1 MIGGAGAFAALA
13 LTFWHSPP
21 SDHPLEPE
29 AVLAAYEAAKSPG
42 GLLLRCPFNEA
53 VYPQGIAAPAFTWDD
68 LATGVD
74 VWLVC
79 LRFCDGE
86 QPLFFEALQSEWQ
99 PSKSEWET
107 IQQRGLAGPVQAT
120 VLGVSRQ
127 RQTQV
132 LSSGRVSFAVSS
144 DRVDASIFYREV
156 NLPFRE
162 AVIDPS
168 RIRWRFGEVTSTE
181 PPRVVLTGLPVCG
194 NCHSFSADGK
204 TLGMDVDYAN
214 DKASYAILPVE
225 NQMVIDPSKIITW
238 SDYGRDDPQ
247 PTLGLLSRISPDGKY
262 VVSTVKDGAVFEP
275 KADLTFSQLFFPIKG
290 VLAIYERETG
300 KFDSLPGADDPQYVQ
315 SNAVWSPDG
324 KWLVFARAPRFQS
337 SRAGLITPVERK
349 EFLDGSKEFRF
360 DLYRVPFN
368 DGKGGEAKPLVGA
381 SGNGMSNYF
390 PRYSPD
396 GKWIVFCKAKS
407 FMLLQP
413 DSELY
418 IVPSEGGEA
427 KRLGCNTSRMNS
439 WHSWS
444 PNGKWMV
451 FSSKAFTPYTQL
463 FLTHFD
469 GADDFSPP
477 VLLEGFTAP
486 DRAANIPE
494 FVSMPSDTIQG
505 ISERFLDAHN
515 YLRQAQVNAQF
526 RDLDRAEAACRKAI
540 DLDPKDPTVWTGL
553 AGVLMSQGRTEE
565 AADACREAIRHSPDC
580 VEAHVMLGTFL
591 MNAGQPADGAKH
603 LKEAIR
609 VRPDDASVHFY
620 LGLAFAQQSQF
631 DQALAE
637 YDRALELL
645 PDSPSTLAQAALLRA
660 TCPESSLR
668 DPEKAIQMAQKACE
682 LTRFANAE
690 CLAILGR
697 VYAEAGR
704 RPDALLAYSRA
715 AAVARQRGQHK
726 LAAQI
731 EGDLRVLSG
740 GNSPLPARS
749 R

>member
-1 MIGGAGAFAALA
+1 M
-13 LTFWHSPP
+13 SPK
-21 SDHPLEPE
+21 EI
-29 AVLAAYEAAKSPG
+29 LAACVGAPPLSGVLVRYPFDNAVFPPG
-42 GLLLRCPFNEA
+42 IDAPVCFWDDFT
-53 VYPQGIAAPAFTWDD
+53 PQVDAWLVRAAFTD
-68 LATGVD
+68 
-74 VWLVC
+74 
-79 LRFCDGE
+79 E
-86 QPLFFEALQSEWQ
+86 KEPLYFEASQSMWNPTQ
-99 PSKSEWET
+99 AQWKT
-107 IQQRGLAGPVQAT
+107 IQQRCGGQCTEVT
-120 VLGVSRQ
+120 VFGVSRQ
-127 RQTQV
+127 GQV
-132 LSSGRVSFAVSS
+132 LSSGRVAFKFSS
-144 DRVDASIFYREV
+144 DKVEAAIFYREV

-214 DKASYAILPVE
+214 DKASYAIMPVAE
-225 NQMVIDPSKIITW
+225 QMVIDPSKIITW

-247 PTLGLLSRISPDGKY
+247 PTLGLLSRVSPNGKY

-275 KADLTFSQLFFPIKG
+275 KDDLTFSQLFFPIKG
-290 VLAIYERETG
+290 VLAVYERETG
-300 KFDSLPGADDPQYVQ
+300 KFHSLPGADDPQYVQ

-324 KWLVFARAPRFQS
+324 KWLVFARARRFQS
-337 SRAGLITPVERK
+337 SRPGLITPAERK
-349 EFLDGSKEFRF
+349 QFLDGSKEFRF
-360 DLYRVPFN
+360 DLYRIPFN
-368 DGKGGEAKPLVGA
+368 DGEGGKAEPLAGA
-381 SGNGMSNYF
+381 SDNGTSNYF

-477 VLLEGFTAP
+477 VLLQGFTAP

-494 FVSMPSDTIQG
+494 FVSIPSDTIQG
-505 ISERFLDAHN
+505 ISERFLDSHN
-515 YLRQAQVNAQF
+515 YLRQAQVNVQF

-540 DLDPKDPTVWTGL
+540 DLNPEDPATHTGL
-553 AGVLMSQGRTEE
+553 AGVLMSQGRADE
-565 AADACREAIRHSPDC
+565 AEDACREAIRVSPDH
-580 VEAHVMLGTFL
+580 VEAHVMLGTL
-591 MNAGQPADGAKH
+591 LLNADQVNDGASH
-603 LKEAIR
+603 LEQA
-609 VRPDDASVHFY
+609 VRLRSDDASVHYY
-620 LGLAFAQQSQF
+620 LGLAFSRQAKF

-637 YDRALELL
+637 YERALQLL
-645 PDSPSTLAQAALLRA
+645 PDSPSALSQAALLRA
-660 TCPESSLR
+660 TCPQASLR
-668 DPEKAIQMAQKACE
+668 NPEKAVPMAQKACE
-682 LTRFANAE
+682 LTQFADAE
-690 CLAILGR
+690 CLVILGR

-704 RPDALLAYSRA
+704 RPDAVLAFSRA
-715 AAVARQRGQHK
+715 AAVAGQTGQRK

-731 EGDLRVLSG
+731 EGDLRALSNG
-740 GNSPLPARS
+740 RSPFPAGTR
-749 R
+749 